1 MIIQENSQANILLV
15 ADQQIVAYS
24 IKNLLNRVSGIN
36 EIDFSATGNDTIKK
50 AQSGTHY
57 DVIIID
63 VDLPDIPGF
72 ELLTQLRKIQ
82 PDAFAILHSMQ
93 EKFWHIRQL
102 MRSGADGI
110 ALKSDEL
117 GEIKKAIEHA
127 LKKEK
132 YYSAKYLLCCSKF
145 EGQEE
150 LTTREIEVLKGIADG
165 KTSSDIAEGLFV
177 SQNTIEFHRK
187 KLMKKLKACNMA
199 ELIKKAV
206 DNGYL

>member
-15 ADQQIVAYS
+15 ADQQIFAYC

-36 EIDFSATGNDTIKK
+36 KLDFSATGKDAIKK
-50 AQSGTHY
+50 TQKGNRY

-63 VDLPDIPGF
+63 VDLPDISGF
-72 ELLTQLRKIQ
+72 ELLIQLRKIQ
-82 PDAFAILHSMQ
+82 PESFAILHSMQ
-93 EKFWHIRQL
+93 EKFWYIKQL

-117 GEIKKAIEHA
+117 SEIKEAIEHA
-127 LKKEK
+127 LRKEK